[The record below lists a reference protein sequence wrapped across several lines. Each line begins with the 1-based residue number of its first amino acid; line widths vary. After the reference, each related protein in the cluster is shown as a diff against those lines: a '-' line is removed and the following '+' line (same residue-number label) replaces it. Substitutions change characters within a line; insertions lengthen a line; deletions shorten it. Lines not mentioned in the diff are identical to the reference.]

1 MHLRLSNLPQVE
13 PRGAAAVPLAPR
25 DAALLAWL
33 AVQGPTSR
41 DRLAAM
47 LWPGS
52 SETQAH
58 TALRQ
63 RLFRLKKQL
72 GRDVAFGSPLLQL
85 TPGISHD
92 LADAGEI
99 LGSLAL
105 PDAPELE
112 AWLRQERERRLSREQ
127 DALASQAQ
135 SLEDAG
141 NAGAALVVAKALL
154 RLEPLSEAA
163 HQRVMRLHY
172 LLGDRAAA
180 LAAFDA
186 CEQVLKDEVGTRP
199 SAQTLALL
207 STIEAA
213 REVSAPRLLRAVPAS
228 VLRPPRMVGRDRAL
242 SRLEQAWAAGH
253 VAVVT
258 GEAGMGKSRLLQC
271 FMQRTPGLVRAA
283 GRHGDAG
290 VPLAT
295 LARLLRAVNDEAP
308 PAAAA
313 LAPEAR
319 LELSR
324 VLPELGGTPTRH
336 GEGQRL
342 QLRRALV
349 AFLRGSGSA
358 GLVLDDLHFADAAS
372 VEMLQSVLEA
382 DGDDGAAPL
391 RWVVAFR
398 PAEAGPS
405 LLGLQQALQDTARL
419 APVPVAPLD
428 AAALAELV
436 DDLALPGVVGSALA
450 PMLLQRTGGNP
461 LFVLETLKQ
470 AWVEQRLEQLS
481 LGKAQLRPVSVGQL
495 IEARVAKLSPAALAL
510 ARVASI
516 AGVDFQI
523 ALAEQVLGTGALQFA
538 DALNELESAHV
549 LKGTQFAHDLVFD
562 AVLRSVPQAIA
573 VHVHGQTA
581 AWLERHEGEPARV
594 ARHWIDALQPRRALP
609 WLEQAATRARNAL
622 RNVEQLA
629 FLDLRAD
636 IEAALGLRDA
646 EFETRI
652 IATRVHTQA
661 ARGADESYGRC
672 DALDRLAWDPRRRIQ
687 ALLARAELAA
697 VRHDADIAEAMSRRA
712 LAAAQELDD
721 TELVRMSQIQLCQSL
736 MSLTSRPEEAFS
748 LGQACLE
755 WIDDQ
760 VDERLQCE
768 FYASLGGLYTNS
780 GLLSTGWAHAERAR
794 QLAESLRNVADR
806 AITTNILALNRE
818 YSGHLDD
825 ARSLLL
831 EARQISLLTDD
842 AESGSGVVCLGLIH
856 ACTLLGRYADALHW
870 SAEAERM
877 LQEAFPIFLPMAGMH
892 TARCWLHLGQH
903 ARALQLTE
911 RFGTPPRTAFSA
923 RVRHQLLLYALS
935 REQGQPHL
943 PYLESARALSQD
955 LGVRNLR
962 ETVLIECACALPPA
976 HALEALAQ
984 ARERAL
990 RYEYGGHVLETHL
1003 RAARLATP
1011 LDPTLAREHALRAL
1025 ELAREVSLT
1034 ESYRGELWL
1043 HCARALLAARDEAQ
1057 GLATL
1062 AQGEQW
1068 VLATAREHLPEEFRD
1083 SFLHRNACNAA
1094 LLAMASRARGGQPA
1108 QAIAWP

>member
-52 SETQAH
+52 SEPQAH

-63 RLFRLKKQL
+63 RLFRLKKLL
-72 GRDVAFGSPLLQL
+72 GRDIAGGSPLLQL
-85 TPGISHD
+85 TPSVSHD

-105 PDAPELE
+105 PDAPEFD
-112 AWLRQERERRLSREQ
+112 AWLHQERERRRSREQ
-127 DALASQAQ
+127 DALAAQAQ
-135 SLEDAG
+135 ALEDAG
-141 NAGAALVVAKALL
+141 NAAAALVVAKAML

-180 LAAFDA
+180 LAAFDC
-186 CEQVLKDEVGTRP
+186 CEQVLKNEVGTRP

-207 STIEAA
+207 ATIEAA
-213 REVSAPRLLRAVPAS
+213 REVSAPKLLRAVPAS
-228 VLRPPRMVGRDRAL
+228 VLRPPRMVGRERPL

-271 FMQRTPGLVRAA
+271 FMQRTPGIVRAA
-283 GRHGDAG
+283 GRYGDAG
-290 VPLAT
+290 VPFAT
-295 LARLLRAVNDEAP
+295 LARLLRAVNEEACP
-308 PAAAA
+308 VTPA
-313 LAPEAR
+313 LAPETR
-319 LELSR
+319 QELAR
-324 VLPELGGTPTRH
+324 VLPELALGPARH
-336 GEGQRL
+336 SDGQRL
-342 QLRRALV
+342 HLRRAV
-349 AFLRGSGSA
+349 VEFLRASGSA

-372 VEMLQSVLEA
+372 LEMLQSVLEA
-382 DGDDGAAPL
+382 DADEGAAPL
-391 RWVVAFR
+391 RWIVSFR
-398 PAEAGPS
+398 PAEAGPP
-405 LLGLQQALQDTARL
+405 LQELQRALQDTARL

-436 DDLALPGVVGSALA
+436 DELALPGVLGSALA

-470 AWVEQRLEQLS
+470 AWVEQRLEQLAQ
-481 LGKAQLRPVSVGQL
+481 GQAQLRPVSVGQL

-523 ALAEQVLGTGALQFA
+523 ALAEQVLGTSALQFA
-538 DALNELESAHV
+538 DALNELEAAHV

-562 AVLRSVPQAIA
+562 AVLRSVPQAIS
-573 VHVHGQTA
+573 VHVHAQTA

-594 ARHWIDALQPRRALP
+594 ARHWIDAAQPRRALP

-646 EFETRI
+646 EFETRL
-652 IATRVHTQA
+652 IATHAHTQA
-661 ARGADESYGRC
+661 ARGTDESYRRC
-672 DALDRLAWDPRRRIQ
+672 DALDRLAWDQQHRIL
-687 ALLARAELAA
+687 AWLARAELAA
-697 VRHDADIAEAMSRRA
+697 FRHDGDIADSAARRA
-712 LAAAQELDD
+712 LAAAQELGD
-721 TELVRMSQIQLCQSL
+721 TGLVRLSQIRLFESL
-736 MSLTSRPEEAFS
+736 MTMTNRPQEAFS
-748 LGQACLE
+748 LGQACLA

-760 VDERLQCE
+760 VDERQQCD

-794 QLAESLRNVADR
+794 QLAENRRNVTDR
-806 AITTNILALNRE
+806 AVTTNILALNRE
-818 YSGHLDD
+818 YSGQLED
-825 ARSLLL
+825 ARALLL
-831 EARQISLLTDD
+831 EARQIRLLTDD
-842 AESGSGVVCLGLIH
+842 AEAGNGVVCLSLIH
-856 ACTLLGRYADALHW
+856 VCTLLGCYADALRW
-870 SAEAERM
+870 SLEAERM
-877 LQEAFPIFLPMAGMH
+877 LQQAAPVFLPMAGMH
-892 TARCWLHLGQH
+892 TARCWFHLGQH
-903 ARALQLTE
+903 ARVLQLND
-911 RFGTPPRTAFSA
+911 RYGTPPRTASSA
-923 RVRHQLLLYALS
+923 RVRQQLLLYHLG
-935 REQGQPHL
+935 REQGRPHL
-943 PYLESARALSQD
+943 PHLHAALALSQD

-962 ETVLIECACALPPA
+962 ETVLIECACTLPPA
-976 HALEALAQ
+976 DALQALAQ
-984 ARERAL
+984 ARERAQ

-1011 LDPTLAREHALRAL
+1011 LDPALAREHALKAL
-1025 ELAREVSLT
+1025 ELAHDVNST

-1043 HCARALLAARDEAQ
+1043 YCARALLAAQDEAQ

-1062 AQGEQW
+1062 AQGEEW
-1068 VLATAREHLPEEFRD
+1068 IRATARDHVPDEFRD
-1083 SFLHRNACNAA
+1083 SFLHRNPSNAA
-1094 LLAMASRARGGQPA
+1094 LLAMASRARAGRPA
-1108 QAIAWP
+1108 HAIALP